1 MIQELQNMIG
11 LALINKYMKKYT
23 PYILALC
30 IGIFLMS
37 FNLKPKPVKVY
48 LIGDSTVA
56 DYSLESDYMQKKYPI
71 TGWGQ
76 VFQSYLNH
84 DGLKKLN
91 HLIKSDSALVIDKAK
106 GGRSTR
112 TFFEEGRWKEVLS
125 TLTKN
130 DLVLIQF
137 GHNDAA
143 KDKPE
148 RYVSIPGYK
157 DFLRMYVKETRE
169 RGATPILITPVTRNY
184 PWNDGK
190 LGSAHGEYPQAV
202 KDVAKE
208 LNVSII
214 DLTSISAEFFT
225 TKGVDFVTKNYFMN
239 LDSAKYEAYPKG
251 QKDNTHFQPAGAK
264 EIAKLVYQELVK
276 LNKSN

>member
-1 MIQELQNMIG
+1 M
-11 LALINKYMKKYT
+11 MKKYKFLIAAFGA
-23 PYILALC
+23 IL
-30 IGIFLMS
+30 LMS
-37 FNLKPKPVKVY
+37 FIMNPKPVKVY

-56 DYSLESDYMQKKYPI
+56 DYTLDEGYMQKKYPI

-76 VFQSYLNH
+76 VFQQFLTKDS
-84 DGLKKLN
+84 LKKLN
-91 HLIKSDSALVIDKAK
+91 KLIKSDSALVVDKAK

-112 TFFEEGRWKEVLS
+112 TFFEEGRWKDVLS
-125 TLTKN
+125 NLEKN

-148 RYVSIPGYK
+148 RYVDIPGYK
-157 DFLRMYVKETRE
+157 DFLRMYVKETRAK
-169 RGATPILITPVTRNY
+169 GALPILITPVTRNY
-184 PWNDGK
+184 PWKDGK

-208 LNVSII
+208 LNVPII
-214 DLTSISAEFFT
+214 DLTLLSAEFFT
-225 TKGVDFVTKNYFMN
+225 TKGNEFVSKNYFMN

-251 QKDNTHFQPAGAK
+251 QKDNTHFQPEGAK
-264 EIAKLVYQELVK
+264 AIAQLVYQSLK
-276 LNKSN
+276 NINRNSN

>member
-1 MIQELQNMIG
+1 MKNYKY
-11 LALINKYMKKYT
+11 LIA
-23 PYILALC
+23 ILGTVL
-30 IGIFLMS
+30 LMS
-37 FNLKPKPVKVY
+37 FIMKPKPVKVY

-56 DYSLESDYMQKKYPI
+56 NYTLDEGYLQKKYPL

-76 VFQSYLNH
+76 VFQQFLTKDS
-84 DGLKKLN
+84 LKKLN
-91 HLIKSDSALVIDKAK
+91 GLIKSDSALVIDKAK

-125 TLTKN
+125 ALQKN

-148 RYVSIPGYK
+148 RYVDIPGYK
-157 DFLRMYVKETRE
+157 DFLRLYVKETRE
-169 RGATPILITPVTRNY
+169 KGAFPILITPVTRNY
-184 PWNDGK
+184 PWKDGK

-208 LNVSII
+208 LNVAFI
-214 DLTSISAEFFT
+214 DLTSLSADFFT
-225 TKGVDFVTKNYFMN
+225 TKGNEFVSKHFFMN
-239 LDSAKYEAYPKG
+239 LDSAKYQAYPKG
-251 QKDNTHFQPAGAK
+251 LKDNTHFQPEGAK
-264 EIAKLVYQELVK
+264 AIAQLVYNGLK
-276 LNKSN
+276 NISPKAD

>member
-1 MIQELQNMIG
+1 
-11 LALINKYMKKYT
+11 MKKYFIT
-23 PYILALC
+23 AFALA
-30 IGIFLMS
+30 IVLMS
-37 FNLKPKPVKVY
+37 FSMKPKPVKVY

-56 DYSLESDYMQKKYPI
+56 DYTLDEGYLQKKYPI

-76 VFQSYLNH
+76 VFQQFLTKNS
-84 DGLKKLN
+84 LKKLTN
-91 HLIKSDSALVIDKAK
+91 LIKSDSALVIDKAK

-125 TLTKN
+125 TLEKN

-148 RYVSIPGYK
+148 RYVDIPGYK
-157 DFLRMYVKETRE
+157 TFLSMYVKETRE
-169 RGATPILITPVTRNY
+169 KGALPILITPVTRNY
-184 PWNDGK
+184 PWKDGK

-208 LNVSII
+208 LNVPII
-214 DLTSISAEFFT
+214 DLTSLSAVFFT
-225 TKGVDFVTKNYFMN
+225 AKGNDFVSKHYFMN
-239 LDSAKYEAYPKG
+239 LDSGKYEAYPKG
-251 QKDNTHFQPAGAK
+251 QKDNTHFQPEGAK
-264 EIAKLVYQELVK
+264 EVARLVYEGLKEIRSVQ
-276 LNKSN
+276 

>member
-1 MIQELQNMIG
+1 M
-11 LALINKYMKKYT
+11 MKKYKFLIAALGA
-23 PYILALC
+23 IL
-30 IGIFLMS
+30 LMS
-37 FNLKPKPVKVY
+37 FIVKPKPVKVY

-56 DYSLESDYMQKKYPI
+56 DYTLDEGYMQKKYPI

-76 VFQSYLNH
+76 VFQQFLTKDN
-84 DGLKKLN
+84 LKKLN
-91 HLIKSDSALVIDKAK
+91 KLIKSDSALVVDKAK

-112 TFFEEGRWKEVLS
+112 TFFEEGRWKDVLS
-125 TLTKN
+125 TLDKN

-148 RYVSIPGYK
+148 RYVNIPGYK
-157 DFLRMYVKETRE
+157 DFLRMYVKETRAK
-169 RGATPILITPVTRNY
+169 GALPILITPVTRNY
-184 PWNDGK
+184 PWKDGK

-208 LNVSII
+208 LNVPVI
-214 DLTSISAEFFT
+214 DLTSLSADFFT
-225 TKGVDFVTKNYFMN
+225 TKGNEFVSKNYFMN

-251 QKDNTHFQPAGAK
+251 QKDNTHFQPEGAK
-264 EIAKLVYQELVK
+264 EVARLVYEELK
-276 LNKSN
+276 KINHKA